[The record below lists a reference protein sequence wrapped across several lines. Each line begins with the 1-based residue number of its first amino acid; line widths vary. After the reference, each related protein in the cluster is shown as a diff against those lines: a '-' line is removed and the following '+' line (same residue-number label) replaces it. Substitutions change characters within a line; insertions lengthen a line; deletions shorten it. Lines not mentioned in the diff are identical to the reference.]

1 MADLYLERIGFV
13 NPTIVKRD
21 NNGKIERLESRGL
34 DMASLVAFWRRCFDL
49 DGLLFE
55 KITLHCKSKDFNAM
69 GGRTLATVRSVRE
82 LLAEQGVECVIDDE
96 WFKGKE
102 ENDYKQKLIATE
114 ERYDTLTKTS
124 VEALEKKNEK
134 LKESQAEIEI
144 LKLQNKKLA
153 EAFDSLDKKY
163 DSLKLELELAQAC
176 HKEKCAEFNKLC
188 FDYAKLQVRNEK
200 FEQNM
205 KNVLEIEKKNAV
217 KEFAEKLKAI
227 ISEKGT
233 LVRDYTGD
241 ELVLRREI
249 DVDEALESIDE
260 LFEEVFG
267 NDEE

>member
-1 MADLYLERIGFV
+1 MADLYLERIGFI

-21 NNGKIERLESRGL
+21 NNGKIERLESVGL
-34 DMASLVAFWRRCFDL
+34 DIVSLVAFWRKCFDL

-55 KITLHCKSKDFNAM
+55 KITLHCKSKDFNAI
-69 GGRTLATVRSVRE
+69 GRRPIPQCLSVRE

-102 ENDYKQKLIATE
+102 ENDYKQKLIVTE

-124 VEALEKKNEK
+124 AEALEKKNKK

-176 HKEKCAEFNKLC
+176 HKEKCAEFDKLC
-188 FDYAKLQVRNEK
+188 FDYAKLQVKNEK

-241 ELVLRREI
+241 KLVLGREV
-249 DVDEALESIDE
+249 DVDEVLELIDG
-260 LFEEVFG
+260 LLK
-267 NDEE
+267 